1 MSTEDINQEV
11 KEEAIPKADESD
23 VQNPA
28 VETTDQQPKQK
39 PVLKRSQKKEPI
51 KIEEPAEVEPVDAP
65 VLEPTQQRR
74 TIKRSTLS
82 IVVLILTAISFLIFQ
97 GYEHFIKD
105 NVGPVIKVPDELIE
119 APVAV
124 TEEELLQGVTAKDD
138 RSGDVTKSLIV
149 EKLSAIDSN
158 KQRVITYVAIDDAM
172 NVSRKTRTLQY
183 TDYDYPTFSM
193 KGSFLVPEGYTANL
207 LDNITASSVLDGD
220 LTNNVRYSIEGFL
233 DLNTVGNY
241 PIHLTVTDSA
251 GGKSEFDT
259 MVTVFDRTGGLITV
273 NLVRYLL
280 YLPVG
285 AGFDPGSY
293 FVSASNPNADV
304 SITSNVDTS
313 KPGTYNV
320 DYKAE
325 TTNSVGYARMIVIVK

>member
-1 MSTEDINQEV
+1 MSEKNVNPIE
-11 KEEAIPKADESD
+11 KEETIPTSDETNTQEPD
-23 VQNPA
+23 VEA
-28 VETTDQQPKQK
+28 VDEQLKKK
-39 PVLKRSQKKEPI
+39 PVLKRSQKKEALI
-51 KIEEPAEVEPVDAP
+51 IEEPEEVETIDPSVI
-65 VLEPTQQRR
+65 EPLKQRR

-97 GYEHFIKD
+97 WYENFVKD
-105 NVGPVIKVPDELIE
+105 NVGPVIKIPNELIE
-119 APVAV
+119 APVSV
-124 TEEELLQGVTAKDD
+124 TEEELLEGVTAKDD
-138 RSGDVTKSLIV
+138 QSGNVSKTLIV
-149 EKLSAIDSN
+149 EKLSSIDSN
-158 KQRVITYVAIDDAM
+158 KQRTITYVAIDEAM

-193 KGSFLVPEGYTANL
+193 KGSFLVPEGYNANL
-207 LDNITASSVLDGD
+207 LNNINASSVLDGD
-220 LTNNVRYSIEGFL
+220 LTSNVRYSIEGFL

-251 GGKSEFDT
+251 GGKSELDT

-273 NLVRYLL
+273 ELVRYLL

-285 AGFDPGSY
+285 AGFDPGAY
-293 FVSASNPNADV
+293 LVSTSNPNADV